1 MLKCK
6 LNGEKH
12 EVNVEFEGNIVTIL
26 SDVTMFIHTV
36 YNMLGEDSPKV
47 AEIFKEMMPKAIELA
62 LVSDDELEERAHK
75 ATEEIIDETIES
87 LKEMKK
93 GLK

>member
-1 MLKCK
+1 MLKCE

-36 YNMLGEDSPKV
+36 HDMLNEDSPKV
-47 AEIFKEMMPKAIELA
+47 AEMFKEMMPKAVELA
-62 LVSDDELEERAHK
+62 LIPDDELEERASK
-75 ATEEIIDETIES
+75 ATEGLIDDTIES
-87 LKEMKK
+87 LKKMKER
-93 GLK
+93 LK